1 MRKKII
7 IIVLVFICTIT
18 GSSIG
23 GYFWKESK
31 KMTGVEWFAKQE
43 SYVKEM
49 ESYADSMDDI
59 VTLYLNGT
67 ITEED
72 FQNHLSV
79 LQDELTIMRGIY
91 QKDKKEHPVKTGTYN
106 YATKKGCQAV
116 EKCYQG
122 FSDLVQMAQ
131 KNSGDK
137 NALTYKYIAAHK
149 TMIDYMADYMASYET
164 IEEQLGE
171 IKNE

>member
-1 MRKKII
+1 
-7 IIVLVFICTIT
+7 
-18 GSSIG
+18 
-23 GYFWKESK
+23 
-31 KMTGVEWFAKQE
+31 MTGVEWFAKQE

-91 QKDKKEHPVKTGTYN
+91 QKDKKN
-106 YATKKGCQAV
+106 IQ
-116 EKCYQG
+116 
-122 FSDLVQMAQ
+122 
-131 KNSGDK
+131 
-137 NALTYKYIAAHK
+137 
-149 TMIDYMADYMASYET
+149 
-164 IEEQLGE
+164 
-171 IKNE
+171 